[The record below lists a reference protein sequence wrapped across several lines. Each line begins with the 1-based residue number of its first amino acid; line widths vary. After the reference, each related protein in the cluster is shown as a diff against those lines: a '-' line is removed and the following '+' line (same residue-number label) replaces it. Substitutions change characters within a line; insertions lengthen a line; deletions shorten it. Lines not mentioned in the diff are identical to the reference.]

1 MFEWKPEYSVQIP
14 AIDAQHKRLFAL
26 ASELHSAMSQGKGKG
41 VLEKGLTRLVDYT
54 KEHFKDEEKFMGSF
68 NYPELV
74 AHKGLHD
81 QLTARVTDFQKRFA
95 LQEAC
100 LTIDLMEFLQDWLA
114 HHINGSDQKYSAHLR
129 AKKTP

>member
-14 AIDAQHKRLFAL
+14 AIDTSTNAVCSCSPTCTAT
-26 ASELHSAMSQGKGKG
+26 SQGKGKG

-129 AKKTP
+129 ARRTP